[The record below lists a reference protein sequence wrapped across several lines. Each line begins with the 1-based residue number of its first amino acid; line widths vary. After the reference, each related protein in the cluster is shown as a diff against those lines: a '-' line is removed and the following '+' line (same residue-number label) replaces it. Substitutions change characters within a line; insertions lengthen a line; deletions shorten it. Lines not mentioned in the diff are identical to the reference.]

1 MRQDRANRGRRRSRS
16 RISGRL
22 PTLSSLS
29 KKELVALVLQLQAKG
44 EHEPTP
50 ANADREPVQPAG
62 PRPIFVPDAPC
73 LFIDGSIRSGQVVEF
88 PAGDVTVIGS
98 VGSGAEII
106 AGGSI
111 HIYGALRGRAV
122 AGSAGDRTARIF
134 CRSFQ
139 AELLAI
145 DGRYRLAENINPA
158 LRGRAVQARLED
170 MGMTVSPIDG
180 L

>member
-1 MRQDRANRGRRRSRS
+1 MRQNRANRGRRRSRHQIPGPS
-16 RISGRL
+16 SN
-22 PTLSSLS
+22 LSSLS
-29 KKELVALVLQLQAKG
+29 KKELVALVLQLQARG
-44 EHEPTP
+44 EQQCKPG
-50 ANADREPVQPAG
+50 NADGDPFQPGG
-62 PRPIFVPDAPC
+62 PQPTSVADAPR
-73 LFIDGSIRSGQVVEF
+73 LVIDGSIRSGQVVEF

-145 DGRYRLAENINPA
+145 DGRYRLAENISPA
-158 LRGRAVQARLED
+158 LRGRAVQARLEE